1 MKLKETILLISI
13 YSTTLF
19 AHELPSEFR
28 FSSGDENPIALTMII
43 SDTHDDGTEIRCALY
58 GEDRNILAVRQL
70 YTQELATTFL
80 FYKGNPAK
88 FTAKDVKDY
97 KCVKVD

>member
-1 MKLKETILLISI
+1 MKQRAITFITCV
-13 YSTTLF
+13 YATTVF
-19 AHELPSEFR
+19 AHELPNEFR